1 MGHKGSDTTEQ
12 LTHIDEKCFKSLQN
26 SDIFQGIKLKNKF
39 LLLLVKNKDQKKK
52 KKKLRNFLKTQI
64 SFKVVFLINYCLLIY
79 KSVTRWK
86 VPGRR
91 QSSI

>member
-1 MGHKGSDTTEQ
+1 MGRKGSDTTEQ

-52 KKKLRNFLKTQI
+52 KT
-64 SFKVVFLINYCLLIY
+64 
-79 KSVTRWK
+79 T
-86 VPGRR
+86 
-91 QSSI
+91 

>member
-1 MGHKGSDTTEQ
+1 MGRKGSDMTEQ

-52 KKKLRNFLKTQI
+52 KKNYIISLRLKSHLKLC
-64 SFKVVFLINYCLLIY
+64 S
-79 KSVTRWK
+79 
-86 VPGRR
+86 
-91 QSSI
+91 